1 MKRQLGQ
8 DGGAATASRARA
20 RAIDL
25 APVIA
30 SLWASGITSLQ
41 AIADELNARQIPT
54 ARGAF
59 ASTISG
65 DTASTTPPASDARNR
80 DGIVSRYFA
89 SSECS

>member
-54 ARGAF
+54 ARGGKWQR
-59 ASTISG
+59 TQVVRVL
-65 DTASTTPPASDARNR
+65 ARLHEGT
-80 DGIVSRYFA
+80 D
-89 SSECS
+89 